1 MAATETVKKTVEQ
14 TVAATNEA
22 AAAGVQAIRQ
32 NAERAT
38 AAGNEAFKQGVD
50 KSINALTEMNT
61 LGKKNIEAAVESVTA
76 ATRGAEALSAQ
87 ALAYSK
93 KSWEEGVSAAQALA
107 SAKSVQE
114 VIELQTAF
122 AKSAMEAYLSEVTK
136 MTDTVQASV
145 KDSFKPINERA
156 TAIVERVQSVR

>member
-1 MAATETVKKTVEQ
+1 MAANETVKKTVEQ
-14 TVAATNEA
+14 
-22 AAAGVQAIRQ
+22 
-32 NAERAT
+32 AT
-38 AAGNEAFKQGVD
+38 AAGNQAFKEGVD

-93 KSWEEGVSAAQALA
+93 KSWEDGVSAAQALT
-107 SAKSVQE
+107 SAKSIQE
-114 VIELQTAF
+114 VIELQSAF

-136 MTDTVQASV
+136 MTDVMSASV

-156 TAIVERVQSVR
+156 TAIVERVQSAR

>member
-1 MAATETVKKTVEQ
+1 MAATDTVKKTVEQ
-14 TVAATNEA
+14 AT
-22 AAAGVQAIRQ
+22 Q
-32 NAERAT
+32 
-38 AAGNEAFKQGVD
+38 AGNQAFKEGVD
-50 KSINALTEMNT
+50 KSLNALTEANT

-93 KSWEEGVSAAQALA
+93 KSWEDGVNAAQALA

-122 AKSAMEAYLSEVTK
+122 AKTAMEAYLAEVTK
-136 MTDTVQASV
+136 ATDTLSASV
-145 KDSFKPINERA
+145 KDSFKPINERT
-156 TAIVERVQSVR
+156 TAIVERIQSAR

>member
-1 MAATETVKKTVEQ
+1 MAAADTVKKTVEQ
-14 TVAATNEA
+14 
-22 AAAGVQAIRQ
+22 
-32 NAERAT
+32 AT
-38 AAGNEAFKQGVD
+38 AAGNQAFKEGVD
-50 KSINALTEMNT
+50 KSLNALTEANT

-93 KSWEEGVSAAQALA
+93 KSWEDGVNAAQALA

-122 AKSAMEAYLSEVTK
+122 AKTAMEAYLAEVTK
-136 MTDTVQASV
+136 ATDTLSASV

-156 TAIVERVQSVR
+156 TAIVERVQSAR

>member
-1 MAATETVKKTVEQ
+1 MAAADTVKKSVEQ
-14 TVAATNEA
+14 
-22 AAAGVQAIRQ
+22 
-32 NAERAT
+32 AT
-38 AAGNEAFKQGVD
+38 AAGNQAFKEGVD
-50 KSINALTEMNT
+50 KSLTALTEVNT

-93 KSWEEGVSAAQALA
+93 KSWEDGVSAAQALA

-122 AKSAMEAYLSEVTK
+122 AKTAMEAYLAEVTK
-136 MTDTVQASV
+136 ATDTLSASV

-156 TAIVERVQSVR
+156 TAIVERVQSAR

>member
-14 TVAATNEA
+14 
-22 AAAGVQAIRQ
+22 
-32 NAERAT
+32 AT
-38 AAGNEAFKQGVD
+38 AAGNQAFKEGVD

-122 AKSAMEAYLSEVTK
+122 AKSALETYMAEVSKMSE
-136 MTDTVQASV
+136 TVSASV
-145 KDSFKPINERA
+145 KDSVKPLNERV
-156 TAIVERVQSVR
+156 TAVVERLQAAR

>member
-1 MAATETVKKTVEQ
+1 MAAADTVKKSVEQ
-14 TVAATNEA
+14 
-22 AAAGVQAIRQ
+22 
-32 NAERAT
+32 AT
-38 AAGNEAFKQGVD
+38 AAGNQAFKEGVD
-50 KSINALTEMNT
+50 KSLTALTEVNT

-93 KSWEEGVSAAQALA
+93 KSWEDGVSAAQALA

-122 AKSAMEAYLSEVTK
+122 AKTAMEAYLAEVTK
-136 MTDTVQASV
+136 ATDTLSASV
-145 KDSFKPINERA
+145 KDSFKPINERT
-156 TAIVERVQSVR
+156 TAIVERIQSAR

>member
-1 MAATETVKKTVEQ
+1 MAAADTVKKTVEQ
-14 TVAATNEA
+14 AT
-22 AAAGVQAIRQ
+22 Q
-32 NAERAT
+32 
-38 AAGNEAFKQGVD
+38 AGNQAFKEGVD
-50 KSINALTEMNT
+50 KSLNALTEANT

-93 KSWEEGVSAAQALA
+93 KSWEDGVNAAQALA

-122 AKSAMEAYLSEVTK
+122 AKTAMEAYLAEVTK
-136 MTDTVQASV
+136 ATDTLSASV
-145 KDSFKPINERA
+145 KDSFKPINERT
-156 TAIVERVQSVR
+156 TAIVERIQSAR

>member
-1 MAATETVKKTVEQ
+1 MAAADTVKKTVEQ
-14 TVAATNEA
+14 
-22 AAAGVQAIRQ
+22 
-32 NAERAT
+32 AT
-38 AAGNEAFKQGVD
+38 AAGNQAFKEGVD
-50 KSINALTEMNT
+50 KSLNALTEANT

-93 KSWEEGVSAAQALA
+93 KSWEDGVTAAQALA

-122 AKSAMEAYLSEVTK
+122 AKTAMEAYLAEVTK
-136 MTDTVQASV
+136 ATDVLSASV
-145 KDSFKPINERA
+145 KDSFKPINERT
-156 TAIVERVQSVR
+156 TAIVERIQSAR

>member
-14 TVAATNEA
+14 
-22 AAAGVQAIRQ
+22 
-32 NAERAT
+32 AT
-38 AAGNEAFKQGVD
+38 AAGNQAFKEGVD

-156 TAIVERVQSVR
+156 TAIVERVQSAR

>member
-1 MAATETVKKTVEQ
+1 MAATDTVKKTVEQ
-14 TVAATNEA
+14 
-22 AAAGVQAIRQ
+22 
-32 NAERAT
+32 AT
-38 AAGNEAFKQGVD
+38 AAGNQAFKEGVD
-50 KSINALTEMNT
+50 KSLTALTEVNT

-93 KSWEEGVSAAQALA
+93 KSWEDGVSAAQALA
-107 SAKSVQE
+107 SAKSIQE

-122 AKSAMEAYLSEVTK
+122 AKTAMEAYLAEVTK
-136 MTDTVQASV
+136 ATDTLSASV

-156 TAIVERVQSVR
+156 TAIVERVQSAR

>member
-14 TVAATNEA
+14 
-22 AAAGVQAIRQ
+22 
-32 NAERAT
+32 AT
-38 AAGNEAFKQGVD
+38 AAGNKAFKEGVD

>member
-14 TVAATNEA
+14 
-22 AAAGVQAIRQ
+22 
-32 NAERAT
+32 AT

>member
-1 MAATETVKKTVEQ
+1 MAAADTVKKTVEQ
-14 TVAATNEA
+14 
-22 AAAGVQAIRQ
+22 
-32 NAERAT
+32 AT
-38 AAGNEAFKQGVD
+38 AAGNQAFKEGVD
-50 KSINALTEMNT
+50 KSLNALTEANT

-93 KSWEEGVSAAQALA
+93 KSWEDGVNAAQALA

-122 AKSAMEAYLSEVTK
+122 AKTAMEAYLAEVTK
-136 MTDTVQASV
+136 ATDTLSASV
-145 KDSFKPINERA
+145 KDSFKPINERT
-156 TAIVERVQSVR
+156 TAIVERIQSAR

>member
-14 TVAATNEA
+14 
-22 AAAGVQAIRQ
+22 
-32 NAERAT
+32 AT
-38 AAGNEAFKQGVD
+38 AAGNQAFKEGVD

-93 KSWEEGVSAAQALA
+93 KSWEDGVSAAQALA

>member
-14 TVAATNEA
+14 
-22 AAAGVQAIRQ
+22 
-32 NAERAT
+32 AT
-38 AAGNEAFKQGVD
+38 AAGNQAFKEGVD

>member
-14 TVAATNEA
+14 
-22 AAAGVQAIRQ
+22 
-32 NAERAT
+32 AT
-38 AAGNEAFKQGVD
+38 AAGNQAFKEGVD

-61 LGKKNIEAAVESVTA
+61 LGTKTIEAAVESVTA
-76 ATRGAEALSAQ
+76 ATRGAEAISAQ
-87 ALAYSK
+87 ALADSK
-93 KSWEEGVSAAQALA
+93 KSWEDGVSAAQALA

-156 TAIVERVQSVR
+156 TAIVERVQSAR

>member
-14 TVAATNEA
+14 
-22 AAAGVQAIRQ
+22 
-32 NAERAT
+32 AT
-38 AAGNEAFKQGVD
+38 AAGNQAFKEGVD

-93 KSWEEGVSAAQALA
+93 KSWEDGVSAAQALA

-156 TAIVERVQSVR
+156 TAIVERVQSAR

>member
-1 MAATETVKKTVEQ
+1 MAAADTVKKSVEQ
-14 TVAATNEA
+14 
-22 AAAGVQAIRQ
+22 
-32 NAERAT
+32 AT
-38 AAGNEAFKQGVD
+38 AAGNQAFKEGVD
-50 KSINALTEMNT
+50 KSLNALTEANT

-93 KSWEEGVSAAQALA
+93 KSWEDGVNAAQALA

-122 AKSAMEAYLSEVTK
+122 AKTAMEAYLAEVTK
-136 MTDTVQASV
+136 ATDTLSASV
-145 KDSFKPINERA
+145 KDSFKPINERT
-156 TAIVERVQSVR
+156 TAIVERIQSAR

>member
-1 MAATETVKKTVEQ
+1 MAATDTVKKTVEQ
-14 TVAATNEA
+14 
-22 AAAGVQAIRQ
+22 
-32 NAERAT
+32 AT
-38 AAGNEAFKQGVD
+38 AAGNQAFKEGVD
-50 KSINALTEMNT
+50 KSLTALTEVNT

-93 KSWEEGVSAAQALA
+93 KSWEDGVSAAQALA

-122 AKSAMEAYLSEVTK
+122 AKTAMEAYLAEVTK
-136 MTDTVQASV
+136 ATDTLSASV

-156 TAIVERVQSVR
+156 TAIVERVQSAR

>member
-14 TVAATNEA
+14 
-22 AAAGVQAIRQ
+22 
-32 NAERAT
+32 AT
-38 AAGNEAFKQGVD
+38 AAGNQAFKEGVD

-93 KSWEEGVSAAQALA
+93 KSWEEGVTAAQALA

-122 AKSAMEAYLSEVTK
+122 AKSAMEAYLAEVTK
-136 MTDTVQASV
+136 MTDTVSASV
-145 KDSFKPINERA
+145 KDSFKPINERT
-156 TAIVERVQSVR
+156 TAIVERIQSVR

>member
-1 MAATETVKKTVEQ
+1 MAANETVKKTVEQ
-14 TVAATNEA
+14 
-22 AAAGVQAIRQ
+22 
-32 NAERAT
+32 AT

-76 ATRGAEALSAQ
+76 ATRGAEALTAQ

>member
-14 TVAATNEA
+14 
-22 AAAGVQAIRQ
+22 
-32 NAERAT
+32 AT
-38 AAGNEAFKQGVD
+38 AAGNQAFKEGVD

-93 KSWEEGVSAAQALA
+93 KSWEDGVSAAQALT
-107 SAKSVQE
+107 SAKSIQE
-114 VIELQTAF
+114 VIELQSAF

-136 MTDTVQASV
+136 MTDTMSASV

>member
-1 MAATETVKKTVEQ
+1 MAATDTVKKTVEQ
-14 TVAATNEA
+14 
-22 AAAGVQAIRQ
+22 
-32 NAERAT
+32 AT
-38 AAGNEAFKQGVD
+38 AAGNQAFKEGVD
-50 KSINALTEMNT
+50 KSLTALTEANT

-93 KSWEEGVSAAQALA
+93 KSWEDGVNAAQALA

-122 AKSAMEAYLSEVTK
+122 AKTAMEAYLAEVTK
-136 MTDTVQASV
+136 ATDTLSASV
-145 KDSFKPINERA
+145 KDSFKPINERT
-156 TAIVERVQSVR
+156 TAIVERIQSAR

>member
-14 TVAATNEA
+14 
-22 AAAGVQAIRQ
+22 
-32 NAERAT
+32 AT
-38 AAGNEAFKQGVD
+38 AAGNQAFKEGVD

-136 MTDTVQASV
+136 MTDTMSASV

-156 TAIVERVQSVR
+156 TAIVERVQSAR

>member
-1 MAATETVKKTVEQ
+1 MAANETVKKTVEQ
-14 TVAATNEA
+14 
-22 AAAGVQAIRQ
+22 
-32 NAERAT
+32 AT

>member
-14 TVAATNEA
+14 
-22 AAAGVQAIRQ
+22 
-32 NAERAT
+32 AT
-38 AAGNEAFKQGVD
+38 AAGNKAFKEGVD

-93 KSWEEGVSAAQALA
+93 KSWEDGVSAAQALA

-136 MTDTVQASV
+136 MTDTMSASV

-156 TAIVERVQSVR
+156 TAIVERVQSAR